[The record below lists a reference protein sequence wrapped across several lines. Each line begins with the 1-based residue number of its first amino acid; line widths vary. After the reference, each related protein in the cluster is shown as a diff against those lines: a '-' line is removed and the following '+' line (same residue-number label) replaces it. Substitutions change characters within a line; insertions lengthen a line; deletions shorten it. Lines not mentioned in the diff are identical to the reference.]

1 MVLPCLCILNMLLC
15 KENTQTLIERLHMN
29 KHPEIVCPSNI
40 SISYIFVT
48 EMLNEMCLVVHI
60 TRDLLFIPL

>member
-1 MVLPCLCILNMLLC
+1 
-15 KENTQTLIERLHMN
+15 MN

-60 TRDLLFIPL
+60 TRDLLFIPLWIFILLEITDLALSFVSHFVIYDE